1 VKRFTR
7 DLEDPEEIGERH
19 LALRRL
25 LLRKQRDISSILHTW
40 KQAAQDL
47 ALDEQRSDI
56 VGRLVT
62 KSLTTAAE
70 IIKRV
75 RLQQLGMGLRAIQ
88 EFKGKRIEEEYQK
101 TMATQMIAARL

>member
-1 VKRFTR
+1 M
-7 DLEDPEEIGERH
+7 
-19 LALRRL
+19 
-25 LLRKQRDISSILHTW
+25 
-40 KQAAQDL
+40 
-47 ALDEQRSDI
+47 DEQRSDI

-88 EFKGKRIEEEYQK
+88 EFKGKRIEEEY
-101 TMATQMIAARL
+101 

>member
-1 VKRFTR
+1 M
-7 DLEDPEEIGERH
+7 
-19 LALRRL
+19 
-25 LLRKQRDISSILHTW
+25 
-40 KQAAQDL
+40 
-47 ALDEQRSDI
+47 DEQRSDI

-88 EFKGKRIEEEYQK
+88 EFKGKRIEEEYFNKIESRAENVNVNFREDLAGLAVMGDTLIGDGQFEVYQRVNAKGQK
-101 TMATQMIAARL
+101 ELRIVF